1 MKAPKFLIADN
12 SKFPEDVYIVHT
24 EYPRFLLNVETEEI
38 DWWDDME
45 GDKENMESEVT
56 QLIEDA
62 FDFLE
67 SEMNAY
73 DEELGEE

>member
-1 MKAPKFLIADN
+1 MQAPKFLIADN
-12 SKFPEDVYIVHT
+12 TQFPDEVFIVHT
-24 EYPRFLLNVETEEI
+24 EYPRFLLNVDTEEI
-38 DWWDDME
+38 EWWDDME
-45 GDKENMESEVT
+45 GDKDNMDSEVT

-73 DEELGEE
+73 DEEFGEE